1 MWIGSLRRLGFFVLI
16 VALWATL
23 SKAGLW
29 ETTLFPSPWKVAQT
43 LWRGLADQS
52 LLYATGIS
60 LRRML
65 YGYTISMVVGV
76 PLGVLLARVKWVEE
90 TLGSLVM
97 GLQTLPSICWLPLAL
112 LWFGLNDRAILFVIV
127 MGALLA
133 VTVAVQDGI
142 KNVPPGYLRAAQTM
156 GTRPLSLYTEVLLP
170 AALPTILT
178 GAKLG
183 WSFAW
188 RALMSGEL
196 LFVSLGLG
204 HMLMMGRELAD
215 MNQVVAVMLV
225 IVALGLLTDIAIF
238 GALES
243 RVRERWGLT
252 NAR

>member
-1 MWIGSLRRLGFFVLI
+1 M
-16 VALWATL
+16 
-23 SKAGLW
+23 
-29 ETTLFPSPWKVAQT
+29 KVANT
-43 LWRGLADQS
+43 LWQGLADRS
-52 LLYATGIS
+52 LLYATGVS

-65 YGYTISMVVGV
+65 VGYGLSMLIGV

-112 LWFGLNDRAILFVIV
+112 LWFGLNDTAILFVVV
-127 MGALLA
+127 MGSLLSI
-133 VTVAVQDGI
+133 TVAVQDGI
-142 KNVPPGYLRAAQTM
+142 NNVPPGYIRAARTM
-156 GTRPLSLYTEVLLP
+156 GTKPLALYTEVLLP

-215 MNQVVAVMLV
+215 MSQVIAVMLV
-225 IVALGLLTDIAIF
+225 IVALGLMTDIAIF
-238 GALES
+238 GALET
-243 RVRERWGLT
+243 RVRERWGLVS
-252 NAR
+252 AK